1 MTVVRTVEEKNAEL
15 RERKQKQKEL
25 GKAIDKMV
33 ADSMSAE
40 HGREVGCGGPGLCPM
55 LGRGF
60 ALFLGLSRSSAG
72 IPTEETTASAAA
84 TSSSVANRVFG
95 KSAGKKA
102 TAAGKLESAKAAM
115 QSRVEQ
121 LEDKAQASRSAS
133 VRAMKSQKKELA
145 LRELK
150 RAKMMERQA
159 NSTQA
164 ALDAVEQQFEM
175 MEATA
180 LSREVAS
187 ALGATAKSLKKN
199 KALLSQAEDSV
210 DAAAEMKDLHDDMA
224 QVMASFGETAYSNDC
239 DDDELMAELEEMTRS
254 PTKAND
260 SVCANDETLAQEARI
275 ALEEKHEE
283 YDRLEELRQALPEA
297 PKRKSKKGG
306 GESHTESLLAST
318 AQ

>member
-15 RERKQKQKEL
+15 QERKQKQKEL

-33 ADSMSAE
+33 ADSMSAQ

-55 LGRGF
+55 LGRGL
-60 ALFLGLSRSSAG
+60 ARFLGLSRSAGG
-72 IPTEETTASAAA
+72 IPTEETTVSAAA
-84 TSSSVANRVFG
+84 TNSSVAGRVFG
-95 KSAGKKA
+95 KSMGKKA

-115 QSRVEQ
+115 KSRVEL
-121 LEDKAQASRSAS
+121 LEEKAQASRSAS
-133 VRAMKSQKKELA
+133 VKAMKAQKKELA

-150 RAKMMERQA
+150 RAKMMEKQA
-159 NSTQA
+159 NSTQS

-224 QVMASFGETAYSNDC
+224 QVMAAFGETTHNNNY
-239 DDDELMAELEEMTRS
+239 DDDELMAELEEMTHS
-254 PTKAND
+254 PTREEDNVSEA
-260 SVCANDETLAQEARI
+260 DERLAQEAQI
-275 ALEEKHEE
+275 ALEEKHEA

-297 PKRKSKKGG
+297 PKRKSKKGSR
-306 GESHTESLLAST
+306 ESHRESLLTST